1 MQEVGIESAA
11 VEKDEN
17 ASNYPVDATG
27 YISANYIDW
36 LEASG
41 AKTMPIAY
49 NEPNEITDQKL
60 KLCDGILMP
69 GGAGDYMEKA
79 RYVYDKLKD

>member
-1 MQEVGIESAA
+1 MIGVISQPLNKPMREKRDEQKASTQEVGIESAA

-17 ASNYPVDATG
+17 APNYPADATG

-49 NEPNEITDQKL
+49 NEPNEITD
-60 KLCDGILMP
+60 
-69 GGAGDYMEKA
+69 
-79 RYVYDKLKD
+79 

>member
-1 MQEVGIESAA
+1 MIGVISQPLNKPMREKRDEQKASPQEGGIGIESAT

-17 ASNYPVDATG
+17 APDYPADATG

-49 NEPNEITDQKL
+49 NEPNEITD
-60 KLCDGILMP
+60 
-69 GGAGDYMEKA
+69 
-79 RYVYDKLKD
+79 

>member
-1 MQEVGIESAA
+1 
-11 VEKDEN
+11 
-17 ASNYPVDATG
+17 
-27 YISANYIDW
+27 
-36 LEASG
+36 
-41 AKTMPIAY
+41 MPIAY